1 MKPAMKKVLRAALA
15 ALALPILLPVL
26 LLVQST
32 AYALPPPCD
41 PNDPDAT
48 QTITITSPANNTVF
62 ASGTTPITVNYTY
75 TSTGV
80 VGYTGS
86 TWSLYT
92 NGTLTQSGSLA
103 NTATSVSFANLGTAN
118 YGVTIAPKHG
128 IMGEGCVVDQTSGG
142 VSFSVA
148 SPVPPNAAQFISQSV
163 PASMVA
169 GQVYPVSV
177 SMKNTGTNTWTSGS
191 AYSLG
196 SQNPQDNS
204 AWGTNRV
211 AMPASTAPGSTATF
225 SFNVTAPAFGSY
237 NFQWQMVQD
246 GVAWFGDYSPNA
258 AVAVSKANQTISFAA
273 LAGKTYG
280 DAPFAVSASATSG
293 LAVTFSSTTPSVC
306 TVSGSTV
313 TIAATGTC
321 TIAADQAGNA
331 NYNAAPQFPQSFTVG
346 QGTQTIAGFAPATPI
361 AYAPG
366 GTFALTATGGASGN
380 AVTFASTTPAI
391 CTVSGAT
398 ATIVAVGSC
407 TLTANQAGNANY
419 TAAAQVTAGVAINKA
434 NQTIAFGALATRTVG
449 DAPFALS
456 ATASSG
462 LTVTFSSTTGTV
474 CTVSGSTATL
484 LTAGAC
490 TIAADQVGNAN
501 YNAAPQV
508 GQSFTVNAPPIQVF
522 YVHPDHL
529 GTPRAITRAS
539 DNAKVWEW
547 KNDDPFGNNPPNE
560 DPASTGTAFKYNLRF
575 PGQIADSETGTYQN
589 YYRDYDPTTGR
600 YPQSDPI
607 GLYGGINTYAYVG
620 GNPISQTDPRGL
632 ACNGKGCWPT
642 DEERALAQAGNYS
655 AYYAL
660 ACAGGD
666 PYACRARE
674 VADNNGP
681 GMRGLMSNITNARL
695 KYSIEEKLPENCP
708 DKDGEV
714 EKKLKTIRIALAKAH
729 VGALLSHGA
738 TPKNPVMLDRVGDI
752 GAFHTKIF
760 LDNGAGDIF
769 GGATW
774 DSISKWTLGTARSI
788 YEWCP
793 APSCAP

>member
-407 TLTANQAGNANY
+407 TLTANQAGNPSYA
-419 TAAAQVTAGVAINKA
+419 AAAQVTAGVAINKA

-462 LTVTFSSTTGTV
+462 LAVTFSSTTGTV
-474 CTVSGSTATL
+474 CTVSGATATL
-484 LTAGAC
+484 LTAGIC
-490 TIAADQVGNAN
+490 TVAADQAGNAN
-501 YNAAPQV
+501 YNAAAQV
-508 GQSFTVNAPPIQVF
+508 TQSFTVNPAPLQVF

-560 DPASTGTAFKYNLRF
+560 DPGNMGITFRYNLRF
-575 PGQIADSETGTYQN
+575 GGMTYFDQETGTLQN
-589 YYRDYDPTTGR
+589 THRDLDLLAGR
-600 YPQSDPI
+600 YVQSDPI
-607 GLYGGINTYAYVG
+607 GLAGGISTYAYVG
-620 GNPISQTDPRGL
+620 GSPISRIDPFGLTDLTYNDDNHTFTVTDSQGNAQTFPAANNAASTSRGPW
-632 ACNGKGCWPT
+632 ATGQYQYGYSVPHTADMDGPYGSHGNFVFNVPGCTGCGVHSGRQNRRDAAGRSGINHATEGCIRTT
-642 DEERALAQAGNYS
+642 DDATSLLERLQRQGDLIRTLTVVRTAPPQRAAQPQTNAQARP
-655 AYYAL
+655 AA
-660 ACAGGD
+660 
-666 PYACRARE
+666 
-674 VADNNGP
+674 
-681 GMRGLMSNITNARL
+681 
-695 KYSIEEKLPENCP
+695 
-708 DKDGEV
+708 
-714 EKKLKTIRIALAKAH
+714 
-729 VGALLSHGA
+729 
-738 TPKNPVMLDRVGDI
+738 PVPTTQTTER
-752 GAFHTKIF
+752 TQ
-760 LDNGAGDIF
+760 
-769 GGATW
+769 
-774 DSISKWTLGTARSI
+774 R
-788 YEWCP
+788 
-793 APSCAP
+793 